1 MRAVIVQEYGST
13 PVVAEVPTPQPEPR
27 QVLIRLQAAGMQTL
41 DYLLAT
47 GAWRPAPATF
57 PMVLGADG
65 AGVVERVGEGAT
77 RFAPGEPVF
86 GQLFL
91 PPIGSHGTYA
101 EYVAVPQDAPLAQVP
116 NGLDPVVAAALPTA
130 GMAGLSLIEQL
141 GPVNDK
147 TVLIVGAG
155 GGVGSFATQFAVTA
169 GAQVIAVE
177 RASEAGRL
185 KEYGA
190 VETVDHTAVPVA
202 DAVRQAHRDG
212 IDALIDVA
220 SDADGFSAL
229 AGLVRRGGTAITTQS
244 FVFDAKKLVTD
255 GVTGINF
262 ALQASSPLLERVAD
276 AVVAG
281 RIVAPPITRITLEET
296 PGHWPAKGKTVIT
309 L

>member
-1 MRAVIVQEYGST
+1 
-13 PVVAEVPTPQPEPR
+13 
-27 QVLIRLQAAGMQTL
+27 
-41 DYLLAT
+41 
-47 GAWRPAPATF
+47 
-57 PMVLGADG
+57 
-65 AGVVERVGEGAT
+65 
-77 RFAPGEPVF
+77 
-86 GQLFL
+86 
-91 PPIGSHGTYA
+91 
-101 EYVAVPQDAPLAQVP
+101 
-116 NGLDPVVAAALPTA
+116 
-130 GMAGLSLIEQL
+130 
-141 GPVNDK
+141 
-147 TVLIVGAG
+147 VLIVGAG

-212 IDALIDVA
+212 IDALVDVA

-229 AGLVRRGGTAITTQS
+229 AGLVRRGGTAITTKY
-244 FVFDAKKLVTD
+244 VADTKELATD

-276 AVVAG
+276 AVAAG
-281 RIVAPPITRITLEET
+281 RIVAPPITRITLEEA
-296 PGHWPAKGKTVIT
+296 PGHWPPKGKTVIS